1 MTFTGEQEPDYLRE
15 ILTSR
20 VYDVVKE
27 TPCELAVGSSERTGT
42 NVYLKREDL
51 QPVFSFK
58 LRGAYNMMAQLPE
71 DKRWKGV
78 ISCSAGNHAQ
88 GVAYSARHL
97 NIPATIV
104 MPLATPGIKVEN
116 VRRLGAQVVLYGDD
130 FDSAKAECARL
141 EKLHGLQYI
150 PPFDDPL
157 VIAGQGT
164 IGVEILRQVDLS
176 KLKAIFCAIGGGG
189 MAAGISAYVKRIA
202 PHIKVYG
209 VETFD
214 ADAMDQSLKGGE
226 RVTLKEAGLFADGT
240 AVKIVGEETF
250 RVCQKYLDGVVKVN
264 TDEICAAINDVFLDT
279 RSVVEPSGAMALAGI
294 KKYLETAGPEAL
306 GDQNAYC
313 AVLSGA
319 NMNFDRLR
327 FVTERSRLGAGKEVF
342 FIVEMPEKPGMFR
355 KLIGAIHPRA
365 VTEFAYRYRSPDLAR
380 VYISFSVGDRSEVAE
395 IISEITNSGMKAHD
409 MSDNDL
415 AKSHCRYMVGGSADL
430 AEERLFSFEFPE
442 RPGALFKFL
451 ENLKTTSNISLFHY
465 RDNGSDIA
473 RVLVGIIPSADE
485 NIDEF
490 AKRIGYSYEDVTD
503 NVAYQLFLK

>member
-1 MTFTGEQEPDYLRE
+1 MTLADGNEPDYLRE

-27 TPCELAVGSSERTGT
+27 TPCELAVGSSERAGT

-97 NIPATIV
+97 KIPATIV
-104 MPLATPGIKVEN
+104 MPLATPNIKVEN

-130 FDSAKAECARL
+130 FDSAKEECARL

-164 IGVEILRQVDLS
+164 IGVEVLRQVDLS
-176 KLKAIFCAIGGGG
+176 KLKVIFCAVGGGG
-189 MAAGISAYVKRIA
+189 IAAGISAYVKRIA
-202 PHIKVYG
+202 PHIKVIG

-214 ADAMDQSLKGGE
+214 ADAMDQSLKAGKL
-226 RVTLKEAGLFADGT
+226 VTLKEVGLFADGT
-240 AVKIVGEETF
+240 AVKIVGTETF
-250 RVCQKYLDGVVKVN
+250 RVCQKYLDGIVKVN

-279 RSVVEPSGAMALAGI
+279 RSVVEPSGAMALAGL
-294 KKYLETAGPEAL
+294 KKYLADAGPEAL

-355 KLIGAIHPRA
+355 KLISAIHPRA
-365 VTEFAYRYRSPDLAR
+365 VTEFAYRYRCPDLAR
-380 VYISFSVGDRSEVAE
+380 VYISFSVGDRSEVDG
-395 IISEITNSGMKAHD
+395 IITDITKSGMKAHD

-415 AKSHCRYMVGGSADL
+415 AKSHCRYMVGGSPDL
-430 AEERLFSFEFPE
+430 KEERLFSFEFPE

-451 ENLKTTSNISLFHY
+451 ENLKTSSNISLFHY

-473 RVLVGIIPSADE
+473 RVLVGIIPSEDE
-485 NIDEF
+485 NIDEM
-490 AKRIGYSYEDVTD
+490 AKRIGFNYEDVTD